1 METKSKMKKVS
12 PKIVTMAIVI
22 LSLLA
27 AGGVGVKQVVSPSG
41 FGQGDAGTGG
51 SGG

>member
-1 METKSKMKKVS
+1 MKKLNTKV
-12 PKIVTMAIVI
+12 VTLAIII

-27 AGGVGVKQVVSPSG
+27 VGGVGIKQAVSPSG

-51 SGG
+51 GG